1 MMPAMVASM
10 KDCSA
15 NKRMFVSSIRC
26 TTISSWITSMPAA
39 NNVIHCEASS
49 EWEEF
54 ISLKQEGGQQGQ
66 RSQNES
72 RREQIRHAK
81 QAQLGI
87 GGFDQ
92 HHRSR
97 DQGQFGRK
105 PEQRQGCRGRGQ
117 LRRDP
122 YREKDVHQ

>member
-1 MMPAMVASM
+1 MPAIDASM
-10 KDCSA
+10 RDCSA

-26 TTISSWITSMPAA
+26 TTINSWITSMPAA

-49 EWEEF
+49 EWEGF

-66 RSQNES
+66 RSQNEG
-72 RREQIRHAK
+72 RRKQIRHAK

-92 HHRSR
+92 HHRAR
-97 DQGQFGRK
+97 EQCQFVRK
-105 PEQRQGCRGRGQ
+105 P
-117 LRRDP
+117 
-122 YREKDVHQ
+122 